1 MLLSATRSIF
11 RHRITLAGT
20 LVFRLG
26 DGPLQF
32 RRSFVLAIA
41 AGISIT
47 CTLATAR
54 ADTFFSFFETTDAK
68 PASRSADRLAPAS
81 PNIRA
86 DTGAPAIGVWSTII
100 VPASDAP
107 VASRAGAKGEHS
119 QHLPGP
125 RLTGT
130 GHSLSGV
137 ASYYWQG
144 QMTATGERFNKRD
157 MTAAH
162 KTLPFGT
169 RVRVT
174 RVDTG
179 SSVIV
184 RINDR
189 GPFKPGRVIDLS
201 ERAAEEIGMT
211 GAGLS
216 PVRLEVL
223 GR

>member
-1 MLLSATRSIF
+1 MCFIDDHELRALFDEYVATDIG
-11 RHRITLAGT
+11 LDEVDADDLEG
-20 LVFRLG
+20 VVAV
-26 DGPLQF
+26 DA
-32 RRSFVLAIA
+32 FVALN
-41 AGISIT
+41 
-47 CTLATAR
+47 L
-54 ADTFFSFFETTDAK
+54 ADTPLSLGQFGGRDALLI
-68 PASRSADRLAPAS
+68 AG
-81 PNIRA
+81 
-86 DTGAPAIGVWSTII
+86 TGAPALGVWATII
-100 VPASDAP
+100 IPASDAP
-107 VASRAGAKGEHS
+107 AASRAVAQGEHPP
-119 QHLPGP
+119 HLPGP

-144 QMTATGERFNKRD
+144 QMTAAGERFNKRD

>member
-1 MLLSATRSIF
+1 MQFRSSIVLVLAAGMF
-11 RHRITLAGT
+11 MVYSAGT
-20 LVFRLG
+20 
-26 DGPLQF
+26 
-32 RRSFVLAIA
+32 AH
-41 AGISIT
+41 
-47 CTLATAR
+47 
-54 ADTFFSFFETTDAK
+54 ADSFFSFFETTDTK
-68 PASRSADRLAPAS
+68 PASSNSADRLVPLDTDT
-81 PNIRA
+81 RA
-86 DTGAPAIGVWSTII
+86 GTGAPALGVWATII

-107 VASRAGAKGEHS
+107 AASRAVAQGEHPP
-119 QHLPGP
+119 HLPGP

-144 QMTATGERFNKRD
+144 QMTAAGERFNKRD

-211 GAGLS
+211 GAGLL